1 MDKLE
6 IVEEIVNNIGSTGF
20 KPIIATLEDGS
31 KGLYIILKVISE
43 LPGEVSAKDIA
54 EKLNIS
60 IARATVALKSL
71 EEKNLII
78 REKSLTDKRKTVVN
92 LTIQGANKLKEKKE
106 LLIKL
111 INKALENLTI
121 EECEQLLN
129 IYYKI
134 IK

>member
-43 LPGEVSAKDIA
+43 LPEEVSAKDIA

-60 IARATVALKSL
+60 IARATVALKNL
-71 EEKNLII
+71 EEKNLVI

-92 LTIQGANKLKEKKE
+92 LTIQGVNKLKEKKE

>member
-43 LPGEVSAKDIA
+43 LQGEVSAKYIA

-111 INKALENLTI
+111 INNALENLTI